1 MFPFKGTF
9 HNDQHHSKD
18 SISSRFLIV
27 SVIPATSSQSEIKTD
42 PTDIKPVLNGI
53 ESTGIQPA
61 PIPGTVPTQPS
72 NSTPENGLP
81 LAATAEEVKERCPP
95 KAMVKPQVL
104 THVIEDFVIQE
115 SSEPFPVTR
124 NSLCLKPTHSTNDS
138 DEPPRKKHANSPSSV
153 GGKGEM
159 AKCEACGTVDL
170 KAKFKKNKRFCS
182 VTCSKR

>member
-1 MFPFKGTF
+1 MYF
-9 HNDQHHSKD
+9 
-18 SISSRFLIV
+18 
-27 SVIPATSSQSEIKTD
+27 PATSSQSELKD
-42 PTDIKPVLNGI
+42 QQHDMKPTLNGV

-61 PIPGTVPTQPS
+61 PIPGTIPTQPC
-72 NSTPENGLP
+72 NTTPENGLP
-81 LAATAEEVKERCPP
+81 LAVLAEEVKERCPP

-124 NSLCLKPTHSTNDS
+124 NSLLGDLKPAQSTNDA
-138 DEPPRKKHANSPSSV
+138 DEPPRKKQAFSPGM

-159 AKCEACGTVDL
+159 AKCEACGTIDL

-182 VTCSKR
+182 VACSKR